1 LAKIQAVGAAAPAAA
16 VQAEAD
22 RIHQLIQDV
31 AHEDPVKRFD
41 NGTFDWTLGALKD
54 FIARRYNFVL
64 TNAVPGG

>member
-1 LAKIQAVGAAAPAAA
+1 
-16 VQAEAD
+16 VQAESD

-31 AHEDPVKRFD
+31 AHQDPVKRFD